1 MILSTAMVALGCGTI
16 RAMEPAT
23 TPAAEEETSSD
34 IEAEIA
40 ALMAPVGG
48 LTSEAISGRIRSA
61 LGDTGSSEEASN
73 QLAQIPGIQERVRA
87 RFRQELPT
95 QYPDVAEEVGITLP
109 QAERL
114 FDLLAKQNDE
124 ARTSTLSQE
133 EQIQKEEAQFKSLLG
148 NKYPNWQEYRVGLPA
163 RLQVRDLEGALIAYD
178 LALSSAQIDALMSAL
193 TAVHTQ
199 EGFGAGSF
207 TPETNRMQLDA
218 AAPHLSPEQLD
229 VYQKVL
235 ERYSTR
241 ARAQGRPRN

>member
-1 MILSTAMVALGCGTI
+1 MILSATIVALGCSAV
-16 RAMEPAT
+16 RAMEPTA
-23 TPAAEEETSSD
+23 TPATEEETSRD
-34 IEAEIA
+34 IDAEVA

-61 LGDTGSSEEASN
+61 LGDTASSDAAN
-73 QLAQIPGIQERVRA
+73 DQLAQIPGVQDRVRA
-87 RFRQELPT
+87 RFRQELPAL
-95 QYPDVAEEVGITLP
+95 YPDVAEEVGITLP
-109 QAERL
+109 QAEQL

-124 ARTSTLSQE
+124 ARTSTLSQQE
-133 EQIQKEEAQFKSLLG
+133 RIQKEEAQFKSLLG
-148 NKYPNWQEYRVGLPA
+148 NQYPNWQEYRVGLPA
-163 RLQVRDLEGALIAYD
+163 RLQIRDLEAALIAYD

-199 EGFGAGSF
+199 EGFGVGSF
-207 TPETNRMQLDA
+207 TPEANRMQLDA